1 MSSTP
6 DVPENQKQGLEEENA
21 PPPAQ
26 DGEEIPRGRHPEV
39 GWNHEMAHPR
49 AQREAGTMGRNP
61 PPLYFPSQPLYA
73 GYPPPHGYYMPPPY
87 VHPAYYTPAPT
98 YQGVN
103 YAYPP
108 PPYGYFAMSPPLDFR
123 FGEEPPPGRHREVD
137 SRNRNPYPP
146 PRGGLPPH
154 FRDEHN
160 ANSPHDP
167 DYDHRG
173 GDRYRRPDI
182 DYLPNDPRY
191 DLREGRFRRPDE
203 PAPHF
208 QYGFGN
214 APPPH
219 AEPYGEL
226 VGPSF
231 VQQGADGHRREGDW
245 NNEVVHPPN
254 TEPTDLRSKAMIT
267 AKKILKAWHGEE
279 FKKNFKDI
287 YKCELKDCV
296 IDMKEWLDPLTS
308 DNPKTVVCLI
318 DLEPLRR
325 QLAQGPTVISQ
336 NSSVFKERFLPR
348 LIYVRQE
355 MKGIFNL
362 FCRDVNLLQQN
373 NSHVGTETSR
383 IVEPFDEKAILLG
396 SPGVGKSILCFLA
409 ALYRSRSTV
418 TIYIRQ
424 TYVSGKNVSVFIIF
438 PEDDMR
444 NSGNSKVRCLFS
456 RRLKNLNAIS
466 GLRDLKSFLEEN
478 LFEREEYYLFLDGP
492 RYNNSNE
499 DTTLNGE
506 FDYLCT
512 SAGYPGLRNEERGN
526 SRFWVMCGWT
536 EEEAEAAFVQM
547 HGDMDNVRRKARQ
560 AYALCGGKI
569 RDMCS
574 AFDDH
579 EEMRESLLELV
590 DDLKKD
596 QVEFCLYSESKS
608 EMNKIRIVF
617 RKNRENY
624 ASSRVTQ
631 FIDSKFLWKVLHQ
644 KLGLE
649 RLVNDYKVADAIDIH
664 AMAGWHFENTVH
676 AWFSEL
682 VAGNQDG
689 AIIKTMSDIAAIPD
703 KNCDVLIPDR
713 NQYWVP
719 TSRCFRNID
728 SAVVVDHTLYAFQ
741 ATVKKNHTFCAA
753 TFLYDFLDTMKEFK
767 ITSVQVCVITTQE
780 DFAINPYLALVKET
794 MHFRSTA
801 PDLQHFGGVPR
812 DGWLQLVDIGNV
824 ESFRKS
830 MNGVIIAIRDR
841 EDLKRSTST
850 AAIPEGSNTVTAE
863 SPEGHVQS

>member
-1 MSSTP
+1 
-6 DVPENQKQGLEEENA
+6 
-21 PPPAQ
+21 
-26 DGEEIPRGRHPEV
+26 
-39 GWNHEMAHPR
+39 
-49 AQREAGTMGRNP
+49 
-61 PPLYFPSQPLYA
+61 
-73 GYPPPHGYYMPPPY
+73 
-87 VHPAYYTPAPT
+87 
-98 YQGVN
+98 
-103 YAYPP
+103 
-108 PPYGYFAMSPPLDFR
+108 
-123 FGEEPPPGRHREVD
+123 
-137 SRNRNPYPP
+137 
-146 PRGGLPPH
+146 
-154 FRDEHN
+154 
-160 ANSPHDP
+160 
-167 DYDHRG
+167 
-173 GDRYRRPDI
+173 
-182 DYLPNDPRY
+182 
-191 DLREGRFRRPDE
+191 
-203 PAPHF
+203 
-208 QYGFGN
+208 
-214 APPPH
+214 
-219 AEPYGEL
+219 
-226 VGPSF
+226 
-231 VQQGADGHRREGDW
+231 
-245 NNEVVHPPN
+245 
-254 TEPTDLRSKAMIT
+254 
-267 AKKILKAWHGEE
+267 
-279 FKKNFKDI
+279 
-287 YKCELKDCV
+287 
-296 IDMKEWLDPLTS
+296 
-308 DNPKTVVCLI
+308 
-318 DLEPLRR
+318 
-325 QLAQGPTVISQ
+325 
-336 NSSVFKERFLPR
+336 
-348 LIYVRQE
+348 
-355 MKGIFNL
+355 
-362 FCRDVNLLQQN
+362 
-373 NSHVGTETSR
+373 
-383 IVEPFDEKAILLG
+383 
-396 SPGVGKSILCFLA
+396 
-409 ALYRSRSTV
+409 
-418 TIYIRQ
+418 
-424 TYVSGKNVSVFIIF
+424 
-438 PEDDMR
+438 MR

-753 TFLYDFLDTMKEFK
+753 MFLYDFLDTMKEFK